1 MSDDYEIGYGKPPK
15 KHRFRK
21 GQSGNPKGR
30 PKKQDSGSAIDN
42 SAAAILKRVGER
54 TVDFN
59 GERHSLLE
67 LEFLSLQSK
76 ASKGDVAASRQL
88 SRLRKE
94 LGLLVAVPPVQRG
107 GVLVVPGTR
116 SLEEWSAAAYSQQAK
131 YRGKQ
136 SDDDDD
142 DDDDDE
148 TEGSG

>member
-30 PKKQDSGSAIDN
+30 TKKQDSGSAIDN

-94 LGLLVAVPPVQRG
+94 LGLLVAAAPVQRG

-136 SDDDDD
+136 SDDDD
-142 DDDDDE
+142 E

>member
-1 MSDDYEIGYGKPPK
+1 MSMIDDYEVGYRKPPK

-30 PKKQDSGSAIDN
+30 PKKQKTEAAADN
-42 SAAAILKRVGER
+42 TAAAILKRVGER
-54 TVDFN
+54 PAVVN
-59 GERHSLLE
+59 GERYSLLE
-67 LEFLSLQSK
+67 LEFLALQSK
-76 ASKGDVAASRQL
+76 ASKGDIAASRQL

-94 LGLLVAVPPVQRG
+94 LGLLVPAKEVQAG

-136 SDDDDD
+136 SADDDG
-142 DDDDDE
+142 